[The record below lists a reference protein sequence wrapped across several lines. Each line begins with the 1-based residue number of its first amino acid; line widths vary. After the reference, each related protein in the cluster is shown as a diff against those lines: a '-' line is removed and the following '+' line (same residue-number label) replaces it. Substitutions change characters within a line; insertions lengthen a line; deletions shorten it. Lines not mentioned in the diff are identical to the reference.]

1 MVSLI
6 TDLKL
11 SVYSAAI
18 SALATFAERD
28 ASASGASLTIVL
40 ALWRSLTNALWQFLL
55 ETWWNSNRLE
65 FHCVGGQGL
74 NGTKSTTF
82 LILSLARQSATSDKQ
97 EGYQ

>member
-11 SVYSAAI
+11 SGYSAAI

-28 ASASGASLTIVL
+28 ASASAASLTIVL

-55 ETWWNSNRLE
+55 KTWWDSYRLE
-65 FHCVGGQGL
+65 LHCVRGPGP
-74 NGTKSTTF
+74 KW
-82 LILSLARQSATSDKQ
+82 RQ
-97 EGYQ
+97 

>member
-11 SVYSAAI
+11 SGYSATI

-28 ASASGASLTIVL
+28 ARAFGASLTIVL

-55 ETWWNSNRLE
+55 ETWWNSCRLE
-65 FHCVGGQGL
+65 FHCVRAPGPKWRQKHRHSKKSDSGGIA
-74 NGTKSTTF
+74 NG
-82 LILSLARQSATSDKQ
+82 SA
-97 EGYQ
+97 G